1 MLKIAV
7 LPIGQV
13 NVDALD
19 CIQRGLREHFFEAE
33 CSVIQHAM
41 PVPSEAYSSSRRQY
55 HSTLIL
61 AQMRTLFAEP

>member
-13 NVDALD
+13 NVDVLD
-19 CIQRGLREHFFEAE
+19 FIQRGLREHFREAE
-33 CSVIQHAM
+33 VSVIQHAM
-41 PVPSEAYSSSRRQY
+41 PIPSKAYSSSRRQY